1 MVNVLRIFEIYF
13 SALSDTISSK
23 WWLSAFSRSHVAT
36 RKVKLED
43 MDRYD
48 SNNLDIKSTPRQPL
62 CVDSYV
68 VVF

>member
-1 MVNVLRIFEIYF
+1 MH
-13 SALSDTISSK
+13 LSDTVSSK

-48 SNNLDIKSTPRQPL
+48 SNNLETPRQPL
-62 CVDSYV
+62 CVDLYSSSLLVLVLVCY
-68 VVF
+68 